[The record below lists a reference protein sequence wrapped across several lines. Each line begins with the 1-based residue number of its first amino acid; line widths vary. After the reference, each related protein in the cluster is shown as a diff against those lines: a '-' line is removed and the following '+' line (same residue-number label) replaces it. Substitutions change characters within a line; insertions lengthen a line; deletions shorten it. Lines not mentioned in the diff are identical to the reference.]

1 MDAAGQGRSSEMW
14 CEGERTMKKVH
25 PLLLV
30 AAFSLLL
37 TSCFDTKHPLSD
49 PQTSKADD
57 RLAGVW
63 RFRGDGGEMN
73 YYHIGHVGGK
83 LPASV
88 MQVVFV
94 QHTTDGSIESD
105 KLLIFP
111 TTIGDK
117 TYLNVAE
124 ATPSLLKLLEEKGWT
139 NEAVNAYLILRYQIT
154 GDVLTVQWFDSEA
167 KKRAV
172 AAGKIKGVF
181 EKDQGHFTDATE
193 NLAKFVAE
201 AGDDLFSKD
210 VQRLERVK

>member
-1 MDAAGQGRSSEMW
+1 
-14 CEGERTMKKVH
+14 MKKVY

-37 TSCFDTKHPLSD
+37 TSCFDTKNPLSD
-49 PQTSKADD
+49 PQKSKPDD
-57 RLAGVW
+57 RLSGVW
-63 RFRGDGGEMN
+63 RFRGDSGEMN
-73 YYHIGHVGGK
+73 YYHIGHVGEK

-88 MQVVFV
+88 MQVIFV
-94 QHTTDGSIESD
+94 QHMTDGSVESD

-124 ATPSLLKLLEEKGWT
+124 ADASQLKLLEEKGWT
-139 NEAVNAYLILRYQIT
+139 NEAVKSYLILRYQIT
-154 GDVLTVQWFDSEA
+154 GDTLTIQWIDSDA

-172 AAGKIKGVF
+172 EAGKIKGTI
-181 EKDQGHFTDATE
+181 EKDQGHFTDTTE

-210 VQRLERVK
+210 GLRLERVK

>member
-1 MDAAGQGRSSEMW
+1 
-14 CEGERTMKKVH
+14 MKKAC

-37 TSCFDTKHPLSD
+37 TSCFDTKYPLSD
-49 PQTSKADD
+49 PQKSKPDD

-63 RFRGDGGEMN
+63 RFRGDSGEMN
-73 YYHIGHVGGK
+73 YYHIGHGGEK

-94 QHTTDGSIESD
+94 QHMPDGNMQSGE
-105 KLLIFP
+105 LLVFP

-124 ATPSLLKLLEEKGWT
+124 AKPSQLKLLEEKGWT

-154 GDVLTVQWFDSEA
+154 GDVLTIQLIDSEA

-172 AAGKIKGVF
+172 EAGKIKGMF
-181 EKDQGHFTDATE
+181 EKDQGQFHRHDRE
-193 NLAKFVAE
+193 PRQVR
-201 AGDDLFSKD
+201 G
-210 VQRLERVK
+210 RGR

>member
-1 MDAAGQGRSSEMW
+1 
-14 CEGERTMKKVH
+14 MKKVG

-37 TSCFDTKHPLSD
+37 TSCFDTKNPLSD
-49 PQTSKADD
+49 PQKSKPDD
-57 RLAGVW
+57 RLSGVW
-63 RFRGDGGEMN
+63 RFRGDSGEMN
-73 YYHIGHVGGK
+73 YYHIGHVGEK

-88 MQVVFV
+88 MQVIFV
-94 QHTTDGSIESD
+94 QHMTDGSVESD

-124 ATPSLLKLLEEKGWT
+124 TDASQLKLLEEKGWT
-139 NEAVNAYLILRYQIT
+139 NEAVKSYLILRYQIT
-154 GDVLTVQWFDSEA
+154 GDTLTIQWIDSDA

-172 AAGKIKGVF
+172 EAGKIKGTI
-181 EKDQGHFTDATE
+181 EKDQGHFTDTTE

-210 VQRLERVK
+210 GLRLERVK

>member
-1 MDAAGQGRSSEMW
+1 
-14 CEGERTMKKVH
+14 MKTVR

-37 TSCFDTKHPLSD
+37 TSCFDTKNPLSD
-49 PQTSKADD
+49 PQKSKPDD
-57 RLAGVW
+57 RLSGVW

-73 YYHIGHVGGK
+73 YYHIGHVAAK

-88 MQVVFV
+88 MQVIFV
-94 QHTTDGSIESD
+94 QHMTDGSIESD

-124 ATPSLLKLLEEKGWT
+124 ATPSLLTQLEEKGWT
-139 NEAVNAYLILRYQIT
+139 NEAVNSYLILRYQIT
-154 GDVLTVQWFDSEA
+154 GDTLTIQWIDRDA

-172 AAGKIKGVF
+172 EAGKIKGTV
-181 EKDQGHFTDATE
+181 EKDQGHFVDTTE
-193 NLAKFVAE
+193 NHAKFVAD
-201 AGDDLFSKD
+201 AGDSLFSKD
-210 VQRLERVK
+210 VLRLERVK

>member
-1 MDAAGQGRSSEMW
+1 M
-14 CEGERTMKKVH
+14 MKKAC
-25 PLLLV
+25 PLLFV

-37 TSCFDTKHPLSD
+37 TSCFDTKNPLSD
-49 PQTSKADD
+49 PQKSKPDD

-73 YYHIGHVGGK
+73 YYHIGHAGEK
-83 LPASV
+83 LPASF

-94 QHTTDGSIESD
+94 QHMTDGTMQSGE
-105 KLLIFP
+105 LLIFP

-117 TYLNVAE
+117 TYLNVVE

-154 GDVLTVQWFDSEA
+154 GDVLTIQWIDSEA

-172 AAGKIKGVF
+172 EAGKIKGVI
-181 EKDQGHFTDATE
+181 EKDQNGNTDASPTPPRTSPSSWPRQ
-193 NLAKFVAE
+193 VTTCSRRMCC
-201 AGDDLFSKD
+201 GW
-210 VQRLERVK
+210 RG